1 MVHIYSEILVSHKKN
16 EILSFVAIWMD
27 QEIIVLKELNQTEN
41 DKYHIITHI
50 ESSLKR

>member
-1 MVHIYSEILVSHKKN
+1 MVHTYCGILVSHKKN

-27 QEIIVLKELNQTEN
+27 QGIIVLKEVNHTEN
-41 DKYHIITHI
+41 DKYLITHI